1 MRVSSLSVNHGN
13 DVMMAQ
19 FSFLSSSQTR
29 DFQAPSQEMGVK
41 NCQCIV
47 KKNRRKFPTV
57 SILLSTIEM
66 TSKSS

>member
-47 KKNRRKFPTV
+47 KKKIDGNFPR
-57 SILLSTIEM
+57 SQYSYQP
-66 TSKSS
+66 